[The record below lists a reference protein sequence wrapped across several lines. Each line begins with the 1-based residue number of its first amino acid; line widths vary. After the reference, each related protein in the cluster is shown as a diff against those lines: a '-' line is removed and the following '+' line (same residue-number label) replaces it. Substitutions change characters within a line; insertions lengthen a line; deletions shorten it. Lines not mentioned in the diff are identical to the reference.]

1 ITYLWTSRPSDSSRS
16 RLGVANMLT
25 DILEFD
31 FLRYTFLTGILI
43 GIVAPLLGT
52 FLVVRR
58 LSLLA
63 DALSHVTL
71 AGIAFGLFME
81 KQFVAITL
89 SPIYSGM
96 GFSVI
101 VAVLIEKLRAVYTAY
116 QELGIP
122 IILSGWVWLC
132 VIFISFANGFNTD
145 LFNYL
150 FGSVSAVSQSD
161 FLMILGISIFIIIM
175 IIIFYKELLT
185 LSFDEEHASVS
196 GIHSKRIHFLFI
208 VLTALV
214 IAASIRIVGVLLV
227 SALMTLPVASAMR
240 IAASFKQLIFFS
252 ILFAEIAVITGLISG
267 YYFSI
272 PPGGTIVMVAVAI
285 LLFSLLFKRLS
296 SLFQKGAEE

>member
-1 ITYLWTSRPSDSSRS
+1 
-16 RLGVANMLT
+16 MLA
-25 DILEFD
+25 DILQFD
-31 FLRYTFLTGILI
+31 FLRHTFLTGILI
-43 GIVAPLLGT
+43 GIIAPLLGA

-81 KQFVAITL
+81 KQYFTAFFNPL
-89 SPIYSGM
+89 YSGM

-101 VAVLIEKLRAVYTAY
+101 GAILIEKLRSVYSAY
-116 QELGIP
+116 QEIGIP
-122 IILSGWVWLC
+122 IILSGGVGLS
-132 VIFISFANGFNTD
+132 VIFIALANGFNTD

-150 FGSVSAVSQSD
+150 FGSVSAVSKAD
-161 FLMILGISIFIIIM
+161 FYTILAISIFIIVM
-175 IIIFYKELLT
+175 IVLFYKELLT
-185 LSFDEEHASVS
+185 LSFDEEHATVS

-240 IAASFKQLIFFS
+240 IASSFKQLIFYS
-252 ILFAEIAVITGLISG
+252 IVFAEISVILGLISG
-267 YYFSI
+267 YYLNI
-272 PPGGTIVMVAVAI
+272 PPGGTIVVIAI
-285 LLFSLLFKRLS
+285 IILICSLALKKIS
-296 SLFQKGAEE
+296 VKKHIQKSA